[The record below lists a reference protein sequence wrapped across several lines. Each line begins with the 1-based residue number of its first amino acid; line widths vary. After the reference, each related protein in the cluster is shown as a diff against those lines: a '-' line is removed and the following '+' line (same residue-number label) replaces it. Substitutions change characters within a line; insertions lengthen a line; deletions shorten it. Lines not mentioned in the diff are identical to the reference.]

1 MKYPYK
7 MIKDPGWSTFMEL
20 PDHVWHFGAFISE
33 LNDIEIADRV
43 LKYVDDVLSGSED
56 EIECMSNAPT
66 VIIRPKISQAY
77 NEFARNPDEIQEME
91 TEEFRKL
98 IVIWKEN
105 LIEEREERRRK
116 KDS

>member
-1 MKYPYK
+1 

-33 LNDIEIADRV
+33 LSDIEIADRI
-43 LKYVDDVLSGSED
+43 LKYVDDVLSGKED
-56 EIECMSNAPT
+56 EIDFTINAPS

-77 NEFARNPDEIQEME
+77 NDFSSDPDEIQEME

-98 IVIWKEN
+98 VVVWKEK